1 MLNFCFDYIKSLF
14 ADAGHLQKEIL
25 FNFTSFKDFKE
36 AKLLTGKFLINEKPP
51 SFCCLAE
58 TRGLDIYIAK
68 SNL

>member
-1 MLNFCFDYIKSLF
+1 MKNINVSDEAYKYDGGPLLLL
-14 ADAGHLQKEIL
+14 AGPG
-25 FNFTSFKDFKE
+25 
-36 AKLLTGKFLINEKPP
+36 TGKTYQLVQRIKFLINEKPP